1 MSKQS
6 DSWSKSL
13 CYVAQSDIGMR
24 RSNNQDAFVVVLA
37 AGAEDWYA
45 RGHTFTVADGMGAHA
60 AGELASK
67 LAVDTLPHTYK
78 KLLQLSPPDALR
90 RAIQEANSLIN
101 SRGQSSADFHGMG
114 TTCSSLVLLPQGVL
128 IGHVGDSRV
137 YRLRDH
143 VLEQLT
149 FDHSL
154 AWEMEV
160 ARKESRS
167 AVHLNVPKNVITRSL
182 GPHAEVQIDL
192 EGPFPVAV
200 GDKYLLCSDGLSGP
214 VLDDELAALLDCLP
228 IDEALQTMVDLANL
242 RGGPDNI
249 TAIVLE
255 ITGSQLATGSS
266 VATRTAGI
274 NASVHPAVWATV
286 GAGLVIAMLFL
297 VIDKVPAA
305 VISALV
311 ALAVGGIGLFSKLAG
326 STTSTDKTIDGP
338 FGDGPYRRYDAAASR
353 EFVTKLAELTE
364 SLDATAQEKLA
375 DEVVASISDEAERAA
390 TSLSRGDMDAA
401 LSQYARTIRR
411 MMQAFRDA
419 GG

>member
-6 DSWSKSL
+6 DIWSESL

-24 RSNNQDAFVVVLA
+24 RSNNQDAFVVVLS
-37 AGAEDWYA
+37 AGAEEWYE

-67 LAVDTLPHTYK
+67 LAVDTLPHTYR

-90 RAIQEANSLIN
+90 AAIQEANSLIHA
-101 SRGQSSADFHGMG
+101 RGQSSADFHGMG
-114 TTCSSLVLLPQGVL
+114 TTCSSLVLLPQGAL

-137 YRLRDH
+137 YRLRNH
-143 VLEQLT
+143 LLEQLT

-154 AWEMEV
+154 VWEMEV
-160 ARKESRS
+160 ARKASRS
-167 AVHLNVPKNVITRSL
+167 AVQLNVPKNVITRSL
-182 GPHAEVQIDL
+182 GPHPKVQIDL
-192 EGPFPVAV
+192 EGPFPIAV

-214 VLDDELAALLDCLP
+214 IEDDEIAALLDCLP

-266 VATRTAGI
+266 VAVRTTGKTAG
-274 NASVHPAVWATV
+274 VHPAVWAAV
-286 GAGLVIAMLFL
+286 GAGLVIAMLLL
-297 VIDKVPAA
+297 VIGNVPAA

-326 STTSTDKTIDGP
+326 STPSTGEMLDGLL
-338 FGDGPYRRYDAAASR
+338 GDGPYRRYNAAASLA
-353 EFVTKLAELTE
+353 FVAKLAELTE
-364 SLDATAQEKLA
+364 SLDATAREQLA
-375 DEVVASISDEAERAA
+375 DHVVASISDEAERAA
-390 TSLSRGDMDAA
+390 TSLSAGDMDAA

-419 GG
+419 RE